1 MSDFSAKILDAS
13 RAAVRTVFGIDPD
26 DRQLMVETPK
36 DPKMGDYSTS
46 VAMRLAKVLH
56 KSPME
61 IAAPIVEEL
70 KKTLPEARSIEA
82 VKPGFINFRIAEASL
97 SDCINKV
104 IEAGDQY
111 GHNEMPPA
119 DCYNYAD
126 DQYAG
131 YLR

>member
-70 KKTLPEARSIEA
+70 K
-82 VKPGFINFRIAEASL
+82 
-97 SDCINKV
+97 
-104 IEAGDQY
+104 
-111 GHNEMPPA
+111 
-119 DCYNYAD
+119 
-126 DQYAG
+126 
-131 YLR
+131 